1 VMSASFALIQMPQSV
16 LASATASR
24 SHFHWSPQHKVRAS
38 SFACCSYSTSD
49 VPVRMLAKWSAES
62 ENRGSQNPGHW
73 GRGLKIRRALICLAF
88 VGGLCPSCW
97 PALPA
102 PQRREAEIHVNKAQE
117 LAQAGDLEAAEAE
130 LRRAVELAPGIPS
143 YLASLGTVLALEKKL
158 EESTSVFIRELL
170 IAPHDLTIRRYLAA
184 NLWQLRRYP
193 EAKHNLEIIL
203 SASPRDR
210 SARLLLGMV
219 SENMKDYTTAA
230 KMLGS
235 VPDEVH
241 ERAESV
247 AALARSYY
255 HLGRRAE
262 ARATLA
268 QLLSHSAGAQGTFLG
283 AEIADEMGDYETAE
297 GMFTSLEAGFP
308 DQAQLTYRIALVRY
322 HAARFSDSQRTLLDF
337 MATGHESAQLYNLLA
352 WCYYK
357 QNRSGDAVQAL
368 QRAIE
373 LAPAEE
379 TSYLDLAQILTENR
393 SLPSALR
400 AAQKAVALFP
410 ISARARALEG
420 VVEARMGQ
428 FTDASASYS
437 RALQLD
443 PSQPDTLLGL
453 AQVQFSAG
461 MEKEASAS
469 FESGMKRFPHDAR
482 FKSQYAVMLL
492 KQSDNGD
499 KGAETRA
506 ERLLTSALAIDP
518 SLAEA
523 HYQLG
528 KIRLRKGETSAALSH
543 LQQAAKLDPRNPE
556 IHFALSRAYRR
567 LGRQEEANQQMDV
580 YQKLANPA
588 GASVSEPPEP
598 EPPQAPQ

>member
-1 VMSASFALIQMPQSV
+1 LP
-16 LASATASR
+16 R
-24 SHFHWSPQHKVRAS
+24 RE
-38 SFACCSYSTSD
+38 
-49 VPVRMLAKWSAES
+49 AES
-62 ENRGSQNPGHW
+62 ENRGSQKPDHW
-73 GRGLKIRRALICLAF
+73 GRGLKLRRAVVCLAF
-88 VGGLCPSCW
+88 VAVLWASCW

-102 PQRREAEIHVNKAQE
+102 PQRSEAEMHANKAQE
-117 LAQAGDLEAAEAE
+117 LAQAGDLKAAEVE
-130 LRRAVELAPGIPS
+130 LKRALELAPSVPS
-143 YLASLGTVLALEKKL
+143 YLATLGTVLAMEKNL
-158 EESTSVFIRELL
+158 EESTSVYTRELV
-170 IAPHDLTIRRYLAA
+170 IAPHDATVRRYLAA
-184 NLWQLRRYP
+184 NLWQLHRYP

-203 SASPRDR
+203 RANPRDR

-219 SENMKDYTTAA
+219 SENMKDYATAA

-235 VPDEVH
+235 VPDQVQQ
-241 ERAESV
+241 RAESA

-255 HLGRRAE
+255 HLGRTAE
-262 ARATLA
+262 ARTTLA
-268 QLLSHSAGAQGTFLG
+268 QLLSRSAGAQGTFLG

-297 GMFTSLEAGFP
+297 RMFTSLEAGFP

-337 MATGHESAQLYNLLA
+337 IETGHESAQLYNLLA

-357 QNRSGDAVQAL
+357 QNRSSNAVKAL

-373 LAPAEE
+373 LAPTEE
-379 TSYLDLAQILTENR
+379 ASYLDLAQILTENR
-393 SLPSALR
+393 SLPSALQ

-410 ISARARALEG
+410 NSARALALKG
-420 VVEARMGQ
+420 VVESKLGQ

-443 PSQPDTLLGL
+443 ASHPDTLLGL
-453 AQVQFSAG
+453 AQAQFSAG
-461 MEKEASAS
+461 MKREASAS
-469 FESGMKRFPHDAR
+469 FETGMKRFPHDAR

-492 KQSDNGD
+492 KQFDSGD
-499 KGAETRA
+499 RAAGTRA
-506 ERLLTSALAIDP
+506 EGLLKSALAIDP

-528 KIRLRKGETSAALSH
+528 KVRLRKGQASDAVSH

-598 EPPQAPQ
+598 PQPPQ